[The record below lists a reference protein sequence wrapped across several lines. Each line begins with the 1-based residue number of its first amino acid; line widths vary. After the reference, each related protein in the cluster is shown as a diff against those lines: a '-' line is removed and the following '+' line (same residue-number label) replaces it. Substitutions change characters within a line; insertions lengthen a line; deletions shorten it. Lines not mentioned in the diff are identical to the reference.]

1 MKIYDMDPES
11 DHKWAWFFAKNNL
24 ALPHHP
30 WEEEAFFNQHPK
42 IAIDRNPES
51 TPRGSSA
58 KLADYSDLNYSV
70 HPIFSGRARQ
80 ILGPHIDGLGRWI
93 ELECDEAPYWL
104 FWITNVVDAM
114 DEEKSE
120 LKRFADGRVLRIVR
134 MSLKPD
140 KVQDQWLFTL
150 PQRQGSNRLVT
161 QRFVDLVQ
169 QQGLTGFAFKPV
181 WSDEGLA
188 AAANIEKI
196 A

>member
-11 DHKWAWFFAKNNL
+11 DRKWVWFFAKNNL
-24 ALPHHP
+24 AFPQHT
-30 WEEEAFFNQHPK
+30 WEEESFFKEHPT
-42 IAIDRNPES
+42 IAIDRNTES

-70 HPIFSGRARQ
+70 HPIFSDRAKQ

-104 FWITNVVDAM
+104 FWITNVVDAL

-120 LKRFADGRVLRIVR
+120 LKRFADGRVLRVVR
-134 MSLKPD
+134 MSLRPE
-140 KVQDQWLFTL
+140 KVEDQWLFTL
-150 PQRQGSNRLVT
+150 PQRRGSNRLVT

-169 QQGLTGFAFKPV
+169 RHGLTGFVFKPMWNDEELV
-181 WSDEGLA
+181 ATSDA
-188 AAANIEKI
+188 K
-196 A
+196 